1 MDNIREKLS
10 HVNILWT
17 GGFDSTFRMVQLS
30 KYKVTVQ
37 PYYLLDPKFRRSV
50 KNELYAIA
58 KITDDIQKHP
68 ETKCLIKSLIKV
80 NVSDLTPDKGI
91 SEAYERLRKRE
102 SIGSQYDWLARF
114 AKTNPGLELCIEPG
128 ISAKARSCILKLG
141 KVIKYSDGPIDY
153 YVIDKEESDNDLVLV
168 FGDFHFPYPLFDI
181 TKLEM
186 IEEYKRLGFLETMNK
201 TWFCHNPVNNQPCG
215 VCTPCKLVIEEG
227 LVFRISP
234 EGMNRF
240 KIDVKYGNRAW
251 FKILKKVR
259 LRTFGF

>member
-80 NVSDLTPDKGI
+80 NVSDLTPDREI

-114 AKTNPGLELCIEPG
+114 AKTYTGLELCIEPG

-141 KVIKYSDGPIDY
+141 EVIKISDSEIAY
-153 YVIDKEESDNDLVLV
+153 YVIDKGKSDKDLVSV
-168 FGDFHFPYPLFDI
+168 FGDFHFPYPLFEI
-181 TKLEM
+181 TKLQM
-186 IEEYKRLGFLETMNK
+186 IEEYYKLGFRDTLNK

-227 LVFRISP
+227 LVFRIP
-234 EGMNRF
+234 TAGLKRNKTEVKFGNRF
-240 KIDVKYGNRAW
+240 W
-251 FKILKKVR
+251 FKIMKKIR
-259 LRTFGF
+259 LRTAGY